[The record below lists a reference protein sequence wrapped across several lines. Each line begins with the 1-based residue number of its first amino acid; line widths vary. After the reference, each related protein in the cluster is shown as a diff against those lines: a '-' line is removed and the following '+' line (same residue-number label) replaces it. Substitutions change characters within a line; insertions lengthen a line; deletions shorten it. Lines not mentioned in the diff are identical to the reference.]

1 MNNIVNLSD
10 YKRASAILEDEID
23 TGNTDIDMCEEVQQ
37 IINQMQSID
46 EVCTRFW
53 HDGLTER
60 QKLMAFYYISNQ
72 MFTAMMLEDVEDM
85 KDYFA
90 NYLKMPYGEGTAAV
104 IDSSAF
110 GVVWDT
116 LLAGKASIEESIDL

>member
-1 MNNIVNLSD
+1 MKNVVNLSD
-10 YKRASAILEDEID
+10 YKKTKILDDAEID
-23 TGNTDIDMCEEVQQ
+23 TGIDMSEEVQQ

-53 HDGLTER
+53 HGGLSPQ
-60 QKLMAFYYISNQ
+60 QKLMAFYYIMNQ

-85 KDYFA
+85 KDYLQK
-90 NYLKMPYGEGTAAV
+90 NLVMPYDDSTAAV

-110 GVVWDT
+110 GVIWDT

>member
-1 MNNIVNLSD
+1 MKNVVNLSD
-10 YKRASAILEDEID
+10 YKKAKILDDEID
-23 TGNTDIDMCEEVQQ
+23 TGIDMSEEVQQ

-53 HDGLTER
+53 NDGMPPQ
-60 QKLMAFYYISNQ
+60 QKIMAFYYIMNQ

-85 KDYFA
+85 KE
-90 NYLKMPYGEGTAAV
+90 YLQKNLGTPYNDSTAAV

-110 GVVWDT
+110 GVIWDT